1 VAVQWAEPFRGGCDP
16 GITRER
22 GIGIALPAARQSAPE
37 NITDVSYYAVQLP
50 AHGSS

>member
-1 VAVQWAEPFRGGCDP
+1 MAP
-16 GITRER
+16 TT
-22 GIGIALPAARQSAPE
+22 ARQSAPE